1 MQATDRKPRLIR
13 SDMSAANAIR
23 PMTPPIY
30 FDHNATTPLDP
41 VVFEAMAPYLRET
54 FGNPSSLHAFGREAR
69 AAIDDAREQVAG
81 LIGAGPEEI
90 VFTSGGTEAD
100 NLAAR
105 GALSAADP
113 SRRRVIT
120 SSIEHH
126 AVLHTCQFL
135 ETVGHPVTY
144 LPVDGAGLVDPEAL
158 RETIADDVALVS
170 VMHANNE
177 VGTVQPI
184 RELSRIAHEMGAL
197 FHTDA
202 VQTVGR
208 MPVDIEDLGADL
220 LSLSG
225 HKFYGPKG
233 IGALYVR
240 AGTPLASL
248 QHGGP
253 HEGNLRGGTEHV
265 AGIVGLGAATELA
278 AERLADDA
286 IAVASLRNRL
296 EEGLLA
302 RIEEIQV
309 LAQGVPRVPGTA
321 AVVFARVEGE
331 SIVIGLDLEGVAVST
346 GSACTSESLEPS
358 HVMVALELPREWAQG
373 MVRFSLGRENT
384 AAEVD
389 RALGAIGEVIGRL
402 RAVSAL

>member
-90 VFTSGGTEAD
+90 AFTSGGTEAD
-100 NLAAR
+100 NLAVR
-105 GALSAADP
+105 GALLAANP

-184 RELSRIAHEMGAL
+184 RELSRIAHEAGAL

-208 MPVDIEDLGADL
+208 MPVDIEDVGADL

-321 AVVFARVEGE
+321 AVAFARVEGE

-358 HVMVALELPREWAQG
+358 HVMVALGLPREWAQG

>member
-41 VVFEAMAPYLRET
+41 VVFEAMVPYLRET

-90 VFTSGGTEAD
+90 AFTSGGTEAD
-100 NLAAR
+100 NLAVR
-105 GALSAADP
+105 GALLVANP

-135 ETVGHPVTY
+135 ETQGYPVTY
-144 LPVDGAGLVDPEAL
+144 LPVDDAGLVDPEAL

-184 RELSRIAHEMGAL
+184 RELSRIAHEAGAL

-225 HKFYGPKG
+225 HKFHGPKG
-233 IGALYVR
+233 VGALYVR
-240 AGTPLASL
+240 AGTPLVSL

-265 AGIVGLGAATELA
+265 AGIAGLGAAAGLA

-302 RIEEIQV
+302 RIEEIRV

-321 AVVFARVEGE
+321 AVAFARVEGE

-358 HVMVALELPREWAQG
+358 HVMVALGLPREWAQG

-389 RALGAIGEVIGRL
+389 RALGAVGEVIGRL

>member
-1 MQATDRKPRLIR
+1 
-13 SDMSAANAIR
+13 
-23 PMTPPIY
+23 
-30 FDHNATTPLDP
+30 
-41 VVFEAMAPYLRET
+41 
-54 FGNPSSLHAFGREAR
+54 
-69 AAIDDAREQVAG
+69 
-81 LIGAGPEEI
+81 
-90 VFTSGGTEAD
+90 
-100 NLAAR
+100 
-105 GALSAADP
+105 
-113 SRRRVIT
+113 
-120 SSIEHH
+120 
-126 AVLHTCQFL
+126 
-135 ETVGHPVTY
+135 
-144 LPVDGAGLVDPEAL
+144 
-158 RETIADDVALVS
+158 
-170 VMHANNE
+170 
-177 VGTVQPI
+177 
-184 RELSRIAHEMGAL
+184 
-197 FHTDA
+197 
-202 VQTVGR
+202 

-321 AVVFARVEGE
+321 AVAFARVEGE

-346 GSACTSESLEPS
+346 GSACTSESLLPS